1 MQAQNTST
9 SPEVLAVLAQDQNA
23 DVRRYV
29 AQNTSTAPPE
39 ALALLAQD
47 QNVSVRYSAKNTLR
61 KLNIRVEESKN
72 MLREFINKLI
82 TNTL

>member
-1 MQAQNTST
+1 MQ
-9 SPEVLAVLAQDQNA
+9 
-23 DVRRYV
+23 